1 MRDDALLEKLVQ
13 SPRLGFYVD
22 RLTGV
27 LAEERSRRQRFYD
40 EMDEGTKQEFINGEV
55 VVHSPVKLRH
65 ERASTALLKL
75 VSAYVSAHDMG
86 YVSHEKL
93 LICLTRNDYEPD
105 VCFFRRENAATFT
118 PNQMKFPAPD
128 FIAEV
133 LSESTERNDRGVK
146 FEDYA
151 AHGIGEYWIVDAENE
166 LVEQYLLNGD
176 VYALHLKMNSGS
188 LLSKVIPGFEIPIRA

>member
-1 MRDDALLEKLVQ
+1 MSQEVIMRDDALLEKLVQ

-105 VCFFRRENAATFT
+105 VCFFRRE
-118 PNQMKFPAPD
+118 K
-128 FIAEV
+128 
-133 LSESTERNDRGVK
+133 
-146 FEDYA
+146 
-151 AHGIGEYWIVDAENE
+151 
-166 LVEQYLLNGD
+166 
-176 VYALHLKMNSGS
+176 
-188 LLSKVIPGFEIPIRA
+188 